1 LEGLVQVPEEAGK
14 GIARV
19 ALSFD
24 AWKPGEVAPAVVEVP
39 MFIPEAKESAQ
50 LRAAQKLGQK

>member
-1 LEGLVQVPEEAGK
+1 VLEGLVQVPEEAGK

-24 AWKPGEVAPAVVEVP
+24 AWKPGEVAPALVEVP
-39 MFIPEAKESAQ
+39 MLVPEATVSTGK
-50 LRAAQKLGQK
+50 